1 MYKGLVKSPILKSPE
16 KIIVHTIPE
25 ITKKVKPYIEI
36 VSGKDFSVVKLHL
49 ELTQEFRFGQIR
61 NALT

>member
-1 MYKGLVKSPILKSPE
+1 M
-16 KIIVHTIPE
+16 
-25 ITKKVKPYIEI
+25 ITNRYVSFFDEYNIEI

-61 NALT
+61 IALT